1 MYQESGLGNY
11 PGKIFEYFAS
21 NKPILAFGPNNSD
34 TQELIKQTNSGIY
47 CCYDEQDIKDKI
59 LDLYNN
65 TDKFRVSDYE
75 RFSRKKLTQRLSI
88 VLNDL

>member
-1 MYQESGLGNY
+1 MKSGGPSIGFQGCFLR
-11 PGKIFEYFAS
+11 PG
-21 NKPILAFGPNNSD
+21 ILAFGPNNSD